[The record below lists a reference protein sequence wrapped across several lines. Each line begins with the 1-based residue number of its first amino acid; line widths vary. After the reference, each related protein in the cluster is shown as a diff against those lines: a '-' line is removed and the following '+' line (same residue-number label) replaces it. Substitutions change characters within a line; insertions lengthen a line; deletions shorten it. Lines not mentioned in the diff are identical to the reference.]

1 MLGLTG
7 YFLLCF
13 FVLRGALYVEM
24 GEVPFWTASILRHRD
39 AWKQKKGEVRL
50 SKHVCNVQK
59 NDDAVNPN
67 IQAAQTK
74 ERGARRHS
82 QHLNT
87 TPLSR
92 TPTSACM
99 LEFDPMLGLT
109 GYSFCFSFKFGF
121 ECMLVAGKSNCRQ
134 RQWRRKKRNTPSIT
148 TCRPIQNKG
157 DVHIHALSWGMHD
170 VSVADLAQVIS
181 VHLRFIVKAC
191 ARTDVYEQPTWSDIG
206 WQHCDNC

>member
-109 GYSFCFSFKFGF
+109 GSVYVGTDGVAFFS
-121 ECMLVAGKSNCRQ
+121 RP
-134 RQWRRKKRNTPSIT
+134 KRNLATCLQEYTPSI
-148 TCRPIQNKG
+148 
-157 DVHIHALSWGMHD
+157 
-170 VSVADLAQVIS
+170 
-181 VHLRFIVKAC
+181 
-191 ARTDVYEQPTWSDIG
+191 PTWRRFVKKWKEPDHQWMRNAPLAVACILGLTGFTSISS
-206 WQHCDNC
+206 CL